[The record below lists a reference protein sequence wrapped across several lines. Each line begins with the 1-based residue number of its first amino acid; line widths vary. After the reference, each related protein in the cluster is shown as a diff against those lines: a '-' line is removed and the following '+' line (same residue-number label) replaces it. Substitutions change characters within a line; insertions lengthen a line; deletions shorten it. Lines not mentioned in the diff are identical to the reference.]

1 MFPFH
6 EHDLLCSHLMN
17 MFYRIRISQTWF
29 EVFPSHKRNRWLPA
43 CTSAHTWLWTMLVFL
58 HTLVCELCLYF
69 YAHLIVIYACVS
81 AHTGLWIMNVF
92 MRTLDCDLCMYLW
105 AHTWLCIMHVFLN
118 CYDSAL
124 LQTDQLTILA
134 HSEVVWGP
142 VWLTKLA
149 LSEVNWE
156 PVWIDFICCTCCHY
170 QGNMALCGAGS
181 SHCHVIMSRR
191 HTHWLTS
198 WTSSYD

>member
-1 MFPFH
+1 MN
-6 EHDLLCSHLMN
+6 LLCLLWVCFAYYDSALLSMN
-17 MFYRIRISQTWF
+17 
-29 EVFPSHKRNRWLPA
+29 L
-43 CTSAHTWLWTMLVFL
+43 
-58 HTLVCELCLYF
+58 LCL
-69 YAHLIVIYACVS
+69 
-81 AHTGLWIMNVF
+81 LWICFAYYDSASLTMNLLCLLWIF
-92 MRTLDCDLCMYLW
+92 FAYYDFALLTMTLPCLLW
-105 AHTWLCIMHVFLN
+105 ICIAY
-118 CYDSAL
+118 YDSAL
-124 LQTDQLTILA
+124 LQTDQLTVLA

-181 SHCHVIMSRR
+181 NLCYVARSRR